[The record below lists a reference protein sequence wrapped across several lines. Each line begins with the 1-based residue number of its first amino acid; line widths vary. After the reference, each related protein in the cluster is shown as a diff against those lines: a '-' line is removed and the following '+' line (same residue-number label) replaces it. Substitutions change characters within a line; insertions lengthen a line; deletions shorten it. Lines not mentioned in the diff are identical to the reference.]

1 MFTLVAYSEFIPLW
15 GEKVGWFVFY
25 LTLLGLG
32 GSTQDF
38 VAMCWI
44 FIVACGILFFFF
56 SCDGW
61 DLVP

>member
-15 GEKVGWFVFY
+15 GENVGWFVFY

-44 FIVACGILFFFF
+44 FIVACGILFF
-56 SCDGW
+56 
-61 DLVP
+61 LVVMGGI